1 MSINQLVYW
10 SSTGVTRRVAEP
22 LGGIEIAEYTGGS
35 FILVVPSYGAP
46 RTGQHVPRP
55 VKKFLAENA
64 DQMVAVVGVGNTVFG
79 PEFCLGAKKVSERFQ
94 VPLIAQIDVVATPED
109 LVTIR
114 KEMGWAPDLS

>member
-1 MSINQLVYW
+1 MTRQLVYW

-22 LGGIEIAEYTGGS
+22 LGGIETAEYTGGP

-79 PEFCLGAKKVSERFQ
+79 PEFCLGARKISERFG
-94 VPLIAQIDVVATPED
+94 VPLIAQIDVSPMPED
-109 LVTIR
+109 IETIR
-114 KEMGWAPDLS
+114 EELEWSPD